1 MDYAK
6 SIKLNL
12 SYDDAVP
19 KVKEAFKAKGFGT
32 LTEIDVRATLEE
44 KLGEQM
50 EPYLIIGACNPS
62 LAHKALGAERQ
73 VGLLLP
79 CNVVVRQDGAG
90 VVVDALDASVIASV
104 PANPAL
110 EPIAAEA
117 ARLIGE
123 ALAQLAAEDGAA

>member
-12 SYDDAVP
+12 SYDEAVP

-123 ALAQLAAEDGAA
+123 ALAQLVAEDGAA